1 LLCVLSVLGTVY
13 CAMSV
18 LSRAVNITHQL
29 SRYHNC
35 RCKPLTFTITPTAY
49 SSLTLTLS
57 TSPACPSQCEMLSMI
72 FSQRSVSCDIAVNG
86 LEALRSG
93 ACCIIIMLRPSQCH
107 LRCLFC
113 TLSSLVFFYLVSSFT
128 ALSCLM
134 SARDCIC
141 KIIFFLLSSHSEYIF
156 FFFLFFFCAAIAIC
170 SILLTILCYFP
181 SPSSLHSHISSS
193 FSFSSSS
200 SSSSSC
206 PSSSSPSRPYTDHLL
221 LYSLLSVTSKG
232 VAFYHVIL
240 MSYSMPVM
248 VRTVRRHCY
257 STYSLVV
264 IVLLRS
270 SSSIP
275 LSLDLCLSGIASL
288 LYF

>member
-1 LLCVLSVLGTVY
+1 
-13 CAMSV
+13 MSV

-113 TLSSLVFFYLVSSFT
+113 TLSSLVFFYLVSSST

-141 KIIFFLLSSHSEYIF
+141 KSIIFLLSSHSEYIF
-156 FFFLFFFCAAIAIC
+156 FFFLFFFRAAIAIC

-248 VRTVRRHCY
+248 VRTLHRHCY